1 MLIPYTAPRATFQ
14 KELEIK
20 KSIFLATLI
29 PVKNEEEAQE
39 AIAKMKKEKRDATHN
54 CSAYRIGTER
64 IYEKSSDDGEPQGT
78 AGHPMLHVLQM
89 NELTNTLAI
98 VTRWFGGIKL
108 GAGGLTRAYTQSL
121 ADAVKEADLVR
132 YTPHEKYT
140 VSFPYTT
147 AGAFENHIK
156 GTDIIVKDRQFSDKV
171 TVTFLTLP
179 DKAETHTRW
188 LTDATGGK
196 AEIQNDGEEYVM
208 MEVER
213 VKGKAVKVSLTLTA
227 FCM

>member
-179 DKAETHTRW
+179 DKAEIHTRW

-213 VKGKAVKVSLTLTA
+213 E
-227 FCM
+227 

>member
-78 AGHPMLHVLQM
+78 ADHPMLHVLQM

-213 VKGKAVKVSLTLTA
+213 E
-227 FCM
+227 

>member
-188 LTDATGGK
+188 ITDATGGK

-213 VKGKAVKVSLTLTA
+213 E
-227 FCM
+227 

>member
-188 LTDATGGK
+188 LTDTTGGK

-213 VKGKAVKVSLTLTA
+213 E
-227 FCM
+227 

>member
-140 VSFPYTT
+140 VSFLYTT

-213 VKGKAVKVSLTLTA
+213 E
-227 FCM
+227 

>member
-140 VSFPYTT
+140 VFFPYTT

-208 MEVER
+208 M
-213 VKGKAVKVSLTLTA
+213 
-227 FCM
+227 

>member
-147 AGAFENHIK
+147 AGAFENLIK

-213 VKGKAVKVSLTLTA
+213 E
-227 FCM
+227 

>member
-140 VSFPYTT
+140 VSFSYTT

-213 VKGKAVKVSLTLTA
+213 E
-227 FCM
+227 

>member
-1 MLIPYTAPRATFQ
+1 MLIPYTAPRAIFQ

-29 PVKNEEEAQE
+29 PVTSEEEAQE
-39 AIAKMKKEKRDATHN
+39 ALAKIRKEKRDATHN
-54 CSAYRIGTER
+54 CYAYRIGTER
-64 IYEKSSDDGEPQGT
+64 IYEKSGDDGEPQGT

-208 MEVER
+208 MELER
-213 VKGKAVKVSLTLTA
+213 E
-227 FCM
+227 

>member
-39 AIAKMKKEKRDATHN
+39 AIAKMKKEKRDDTHN

-213 VKGKAVKVSLTLTA
+213 E
-227 FCM
+227 

>member
-1 MLIPYTAPRATFQ
+1 VKAMLIPYTAPRATFQ

-213 VKGKAVKVSLTLTA
+213 E
-227 FCM
+227 

>member
-108 GAGGLTRAYTQSL
+108 GAGGLTRAYTQSP

-213 VKGKAVKVSLTLTA
+213 E
-227 FCM
+227 

>member
-29 PVKNEEEAQE
+29 PVKNEEEALE

-179 DKAETHTRW
+179 DKADTHTRW

-213 VKGKAVKVSLTLTA
+213 E
-227 FCM
+227 

>member
-140 VSFPYTT
+140 VSFPYTPV
-147 AGAFENHIK
+147 GVFENHIK

-213 VKGKAVKVSLTLTA
+213 E
-227 FCM
+227 

>member
-1 MLIPYTAPRATFQ
+1 MLIPYTAPRATFR

-213 VKGKAVKVSLTLTA
+213 E
-227 FCM
+227 

>member
-14 KELEIK
+14 KKLEIK

-140 VSFPYTT
+140 VFFPYTT

-208 MEVER
+208 MELER
-213 VKGKAVKVSLTLTA
+213 E
-227 FCM
+227 

>member
-196 AEIQNDGEEYVM
+196 AEIQNDGEEYVI
-208 MEVER
+208 MELER
-213 VKGKAVKVSLTLTA
+213 E
-227 FCM
+227 

>member
-140 VSFPYTT
+140 VSFPYTA

-213 VKGKAVKVSLTLTA
+213 E
-227 FCM
+227 

>member
-29 PVKNEEEAQE
+29 PVRNEEEAQE

-213 VKGKAVKVSLTLTA
+213 E
-227 FCM
+227 

>member
-14 KELEIK
+14 KELEIR

-213 VKGKAVKVSLTLTA
+213 E
-227 FCM
+227 

>member
-29 PVKNEEEAQE
+29 PVKNEEEVQE

-208 MEVER
+208 IEVE
-213 VKGKAVKVSLTLTA
+213 KE
-227 FCM
+227 

>member
-39 AIAKMKKEKRDATHN
+39 TIAKMKKEKRDATHN

-213 VKGKAVKVSLTLTA
+213 E
-227 FCM
+227 

>member
-1 MLIPYTAPRATFQ
+1 
-14 KELEIK
+14 
-20 KSIFLATLI
+20 
-29 PVKNEEEAQE
+29 
-39 AIAKMKKEKRDATHN
+39 
-54 CSAYRIGTER
+54 
-64 IYEKSSDDGEPQGT
+64 
-78 AGHPMLHVLQM
+78 MLHVLQM

-213 VKGKAVKVSLTLTA
+213 E
-227 FCM
+227 

>member
-156 GTDIIVKDRQFSDKV
+156 GTGIIVKDRQFSDKV

-208 MEVER
+208 MELER
-213 VKGKAVKVSLTLTA
+213 E
-227 FCM
+227 

>member
-29 PVKNEEEAQE
+29 PVKSEEEAQE

-132 YTPHEKYT
+132 YTSHEKYT

-213 VKGKAVKVSLTLTA
+213 E
-227 FCM
+227 

>member
-64 IYEKSSDDGEPQGT
+64 IYEKSGDDGEPQGT

-213 VKGKAVKVSLTLTA
+213 E
-227 FCM
+227 

>member
-29 PVKNEEEAQE
+29 PVKDEEEAQE
-39 AIAKMKKEKRDATHN
+39 ALAKMKKEKRDATHN

-179 DKAETHTRW
+179 DKSETHTRW

-213 VKGKAVKVSLTLTA
+213 E
-227 FCM
+227 

>member
-29 PVKNEEEAQE
+29 SVKNEEEAQD

-64 IYEKSSDDGEPQGT
+64 IYEKSGDDGEPQGT

-213 VKGKAVKVSLTLTA
+213 E
-227 FCM
+227 

>member
-29 PVKNEEEAQE
+29 PVKNEEEALE

-196 AEIQNDGEEYVM
+196 AEIQNAGEEYVM

-213 VKGKAVKVSLTLTA
+213 E
-227 FCM
+227 

>member
-29 PVKNEEEAQE
+29 SVKNEEEAQE

-213 VKGKAVKVSLTLTA
+213 E
-227 FCM
+227 

>member
-147 AGAFENHIK
+147 AGAFENHLK

-213 VKGKAVKVSLTLTA
+213 E
-227 FCM
+227 

>member
-29 PVKNEEEAQE
+29 PVKNEEEALE

-208 MEVER
+208 MELER
-213 VKGKAVKVSLTLTA
+213 E
-227 FCM
+227 

>member
-39 AIAKMKKEKRDATHN
+39 AIEKMKKEKRDATHN

-213 VKGKAVKVSLTLTA
+213 E
-227 FCM
+227 

>member
-39 AIAKMKKEKRDATHN
+39 VIAKMKKEKRDATHN

-213 VKGKAVKVSLTLTA
+213 E
-227 FCM
+227 

>member
-20 KSIFLATLI
+20 KSLFLATLI
-29 PVKNEEEAQE
+29 PVKNEEEALE

-213 VKGKAVKVSLTLTA
+213 E
-227 FCM
+227 

>member
-20 KSIFLATLI
+20 KSIFLAALI

-213 VKGKAVKVSLTLTA
+213 E
-227 FCM
+227 

>member
-29 PVKNEEEAQE
+29 LVKNEEEAQE

-121 ADAVKEADLVR
+121 ADAVKEVDLVR

-213 VKGKAVKVSLTLTA
+213 E
-227 FCM
+227 

>member
-140 VSFPYTT
+140 VFFPYTT

-208 MEVER
+208 LEVER
-213 VKGKAVKVSLTLTA
+213 E
-227 FCM
+227 

>member
-121 ADAVKEADLVR
+121 AGAVKEADLVR

-213 VKGKAVKVSLTLTA
+213 E
-227 FCM
+227 

>member
-29 PVKNEEEAQE
+29 PVKNEEEALE
-39 AIAKMKKEKRDATHN
+39 ALAKMKKEKRDATHN

-213 VKGKAVKVSLTLTA
+213 E
-227 FCM
+227 